1 MLSSCQKTGDSTRLT
16 HPVPPAATSPL
27 RGTQPHLAIQHCF
40 AQGIFVFQNPWD
52 SKTSKTFLQH
62 WVIALLLSGSEA
74 NEENAKKWIIF
85 LAICAVG
92 YFFIA
97 FVANNQELLNP

>member
-1 MLSSCQKTGDSTRLT
+1 
-16 HPVPPAATSPL
+16 
-27 RGTQPHLAIQHCF
+27 
-40 AQGIFVFQNPWD
+40 
-52 SKTSKTFLQH
+52 
-62 WVIALLLSGSEA
+62 VIALLLSGSEA